1 MDWVQ
6 WEYDIAMA
14 MAFYF
19 IFFLPGFSWFLG
31 GFFFEKAKERNKG
44 AAGFMSSSMTNNKTT
59 SLMSKCKGCLLPPPP
74 CRHCLAV
81 LVYCMYLF
89 PN

>member
-31 GFFFEKAKERNKG
+31 VFFFLKRRRKETKVRRV
-44 AAGFMSSSMTNNKTT
+44 S
-59 SLMSKCKGCLLPPPP
+59 CHHP
-74 CRHCLAV
+74 
-81 LVYCMYLF
+81 
-89 PN
+89 